1 MPVKRSIRIK
11 KRPQPNKSIRAKRST
26 RTPFWRSTPAIFGA
40 MICTFMAAILVGAY
54 QSRDGL
60 RVHKKV
66 VADADTVIER
76 SEAATTPTASPAVSA
91 PMNELAET
99 AASDAAAVDV
109 PHNGQPA
116 RVTITGCLERS
127 DEAFRLTDTTGM
139 NAPTARSWK
148 SAFLK
153 KRPAPI
159 DVVEGGKRLNFA
171 SHVGQRVSL
180 TGTLEAHEMRAGSLR
195 RVASSCSSTP
205 KTRI

>member
-11 KRPQPNKSIRAKRST
+11 KRPQPNKPTRAKRST
-26 RTPFWRSTPAIFGA
+26 RTTFWRSTPAIFGA
-40 MICTFMAAILVGAY
+40 LICTFMAAILVGAY

-60 RVHKKV
+60 RVHKK
-66 VADADTVIER
+66 ADTVIER

-91 PMNELAET
+91 PLNDLAET
-99 AASDAAAVDV
+99 AASDAAAVDA

-153 KRPAPI
+153 KRPAAI
-159 DVVEGGKRLNFA
+159 DVIEGGKRLNFA

-180 TGTLEAHEMRAGSLR
+180 TGTLEDHEMRAGSLR

>member
-11 KRPQPNKSIRAKRST
+11 KEPRPNKSTRAKRSP
-26 RTPFWRSTPAIFGA
+26 RTAFWTTTPVIFGA
-40 MICTFMAAILVGAY
+40 MICVFAAAILVGAY

-60 RVHKKV
+60 RVHKR
-66 VADADTVIER
+66 ADTAIER
-76 SEAATTPTASPAVSA
+76 SEAATTPTAPPAVSA
-91 PMNELAET
+91 PMNDLAET
-99 AASDAAAVDV
+99 AAPDAAAVDA

-139 NAPTARSWK
+139 NAPKARSWK

-159 DVVEGGKRLNFA
+159 DVVDGGKHLNFA

-180 TGTLEAHEMRAGSLR
+180 TGTLEDHEMRAGSLR
-195 RVASSCSSTP
+195 RVASSCSSAP